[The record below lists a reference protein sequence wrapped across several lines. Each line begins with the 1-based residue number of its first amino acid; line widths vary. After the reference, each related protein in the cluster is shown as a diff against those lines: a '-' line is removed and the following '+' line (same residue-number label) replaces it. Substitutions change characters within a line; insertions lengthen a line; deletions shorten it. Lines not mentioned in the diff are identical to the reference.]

1 MTTFSLVR
9 IAHRARLLFLVLL
22 GISNI
27 LLSQEPIIRVR
38 IMYTLDRATMIPQAE
53 WQAQIGERFRLER
66 NVPISISVSGTRI
79 ILTRNGVDLE
89 EDTLLTLRSTA
100 ASAQMKILNV
110 PFGIGWWWA
119 GIEDRLYEGTIEV
132 RATRDKKLS
141 IVVIL
146 PLEQY
151 LSGVVPFEIGSDAP
165 MEALKAQT
173 VAARSETIVGLRS
186 GIYAGE
192 YFDICADVEC
202 QVYGGVARRTP
213 LVEQAI
219 RETRAL
225 VLMTG
230 FRPVGAY
237 YASNC
242 GGHSESVEN
251 VFPERSGPQ
260 PYWSAHPDGNLQ
272 LTKSLKD
279 EIALREWLA
288 SEPDVNCN
296 AVYNPG
302 LNEWSRRNFRWKV
315 VTSVDTLSDLINTR
329 ADIGRIVRIDSIVRG
344 ESGRILNA
352 TFVGERGSWHVKDQ
366 LEFRQIWA
374 PPLRSSCVVFDVE
387 GPAFKPT
394 TFTLTGAGWGH
405 GVGMCQSGA
414 VGMALKGK
422 TFREILAHYYR
433 TAEVKAAY

>member
-1 MTTFSLVR
+1 MTTTSFFRLILFTSISVVLGDRLV
-9 IAHRARLLFLVLL
+9 A
-22 GISNI
+22 
-27 LLSQEPIIRVR
+27 QEPIIRVR
-38 IMYTLDRATMIPQAE
+38 IIATLDRVTMVPQSE
-53 WQAQIGERFRLER
+53 WQAQLGERFRLEP
-66 NVPISISVSGTRI
+66 NVPITVAANGKRV
-79 ILTRNGVDLE
+79 ILTRNGIDLE
-89 EDTLLTLRSTA
+89 EDTLLTLRANTA
-100 ASAQMKILNV
+100 GGLLKILNV

-119 GIEDRLYEGTIEV
+119 GKEDRLYEGTIEV
-132 RATRDKKLS
+132 RAMREKQLS
-141 IVVIL
+141 VVVVL

-151 LSGVVPFEIGSDAP
+151 LSGVVPYEIGPESP

-186 GIYAGE
+186 GVYAGE
-192 YFDICADVEC
+192 YYDICSDVEC
-202 QVYGGVARRTP
+202 QVYAGVGRRTP

-230 FRPVGAY
+230 LRPVGAY

-260 PYWSAHPDGNLQ
+260 PYWGAYPDGNLQ
-272 LTKSLKD
+272 LSKSLTD

-296 AVYNPG
+296 VVHNPG
-302 LNEWSRRNFRWKV
+302 LSEWSRKNFRWTI
-315 VTSVDTLSDLINTR
+315 VTSVDTLSDWVNAR
-329 ADIGRIVRIDSIVRG
+329 ADVGRIVRIDSIVRG
-344 ESGRILNA
+344 QSGRILKA
-352 TFVGERGSWHVKDQ
+352 TFVGERGSWRANDQ
-366 LEFRQIWA
+366 LTFRQVWA

-394 TFTLTGAGWGH
+394 TLTLTGAGWGH

-414 VGMALKGK
+414 VGLALKGK
-422 TFREILAHYYR
+422 TFRQILGHYYR